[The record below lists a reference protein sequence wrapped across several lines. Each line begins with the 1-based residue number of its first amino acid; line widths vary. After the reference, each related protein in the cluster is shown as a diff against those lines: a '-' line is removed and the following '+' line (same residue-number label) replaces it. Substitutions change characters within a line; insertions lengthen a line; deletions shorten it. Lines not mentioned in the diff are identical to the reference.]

1 MERKAKG
8 HAAEQAAVA
17 FLRSKGYRIV
27 TTNYACA
34 LGELDIVARDGEELV
49 FVEVRS
55 RSSGKHGSA
64 LDAVGPSKQKQV
76 VRVAKAYLTREK
88 PRFSTCRF
96 DVVGIT
102 GESLEHIIDAFR
114 A

>member
-1 MERKAKG
+1 M
-8 HAAEQAAVA
+8 A

-27 TTNYACA
+27 TTNYSCS

-55 RSSGKHGSA
+55 RATDEHGTA
-64 LDAVGPSKQKQV
+64 LDAVGPSKQRQV
-76 VRVAKAYLTREK
+76 VRVAKAYLTAVK
-88 PRFSTCRF
+88 PVFASARF
-96 DVVGIT
+96 DVIGIT
-102 GESLEHIIDAFR
+102 DGELEHIVDAFR